1 MTGKYKAGK
10 TEEPGK
16 ATFVGG
22 VYRERY
28 IRNGYL
34 DAVGII
40 EPVAAAHGLTLVE
53 VAMRWLVHHSAL
65 KMRTEGGN
73 E

>member
-10 TEEPGK
+10 TEEPGQ

-22 VYRERY
+22 VYRQMY

-34 DAVGII
+34 DAVDII
-40 EPVAAAHGLTLVE
+40 EPVASKHGLSLIE